1 MGETVT
7 LIIQSVSLMLS
18 QWIKNRPVN
27 VTLPTRQ
34 PVTPA
39 VPPATYSVAED
50 RTVTKL
56 PSTAESALS
65 FKGQDETNYRFE
77 CCSKH
82 LSTAAGIFK
91 EAYDRAISN
100 GMDKGVI
107 EKVREGMM
115 QVNAMESDISVMMG
129 TPDISQEV
137 KFLDDGQ
144 RMFRKSIWAAKLE
157 TTGTGDKDEDIGNLA
172 ASHQWLKT
180 MLGATYDM
188 SEKHRGT
195 SCQKV
200 I

>member
-1 MGETVT
+1 MSDTAT
-7 LIIQSVSLMLS
+7 LIIQSVSMMLS
-18 QWIKNRPVN
+18 QYIKNRPVN
-27 VTLPTRQ
+27 VTLPPRPTSQ
-34 PVTPA
+34 PAAAPVSYG
-39 VPPATYSVAED
+39 VSED
-50 RTVTKL
+50 RMVTR
-56 PSTAESALS
+56 SIATAESALS

-91 EAYDRAISN
+91 EAYDRAIST
-100 GMDKGVI
+100 GMDKGVV

-115 QVNAMESDISVMMG
+115 QVNAMEADISVMMG
-129 TPDISQEV
+129 KKEIATDV
-137 KFLDDGQ
+137 KFLDEGQ

-157 TTGTGDKDEDIGNLA
+157 TTGIGDKDEDIGNLA
-172 ASHQWLKT
+172 ASHEWLKT